1 MPLQG
6 HHQASSRGLQLP
18 VPVPVP
24 VPVLGQAGAVPPQDR
39 LAADALCGRCGSAC
53 PGLAGLLCGSAAQAK
68 CFARGCVLQEGPLP
82 TLPAPRPAFPFVN
95 NAGPAPHRPPALPA
109 IMDRGR
115 EPSPQLS
122 PAPPAPSSSSA
133 EAGALPRASLQ
144 ALSRTAGFGGSGCCQ
159 EHSSGLVQAANTA
172 RLG

>member
-6 HHQASSRGLQLP
+6 HRWASAWGPQLP
-18 VPVPVP
+18 VPM
-24 VPVLGQAGAVPPQDR
+24 LGKAGTLPPQDR
-39 LAADALCGRCGSAC
+39 VAADALCGRCGSAC
-53 PGLAGLLCGSAAQAK
+53 PRLAGLLCGSAAQAK

-95 NAGPAPHRPPALPA
+95 NAVPAPDRLPALPA

-115 EPSPQLS
+115 EQSPQLS

-133 EAGALPRASLQ
+133 EADALPRASLR
-144 ALSRTAGFGGSGCCQ
+144 ALSHHGGVWREWVLLGPQLWSGPSSKHRTS
-159 EHSSGLVQAANTA
+159 
-172 RLG
+172 

>member
-6 HHQASSRGLQLP
+6 HRRASSRGLQLP

-24 VPVLGQAGAVPPQDR
+24 IPVPGQAGAVPPQDL
-39 LAADALCGRCGSAC
+39 LAAAALCGRCGSAC

-95 NAGPAPHRPPALPA
+95 NAGLARNN
-109 IMDRGR
+109 
-115 EPSPQLS
+115 
-122 PAPPAPSSSSA
+122 
-133 EAGALPRASLQ
+133 
-144 ALSRTAGFGGSGCCQ
+144 GSGTGAIAPAQ
-159 EHSSGLVQAANTA
+159 PSTPGPLLI
-172 RLG
+172 LG